1 MHQMQFVVLNHLMNF
16 RLCRAPVCMSNKKG
30 SKTKKERKKER
41 NKQTNKQDWIGDKTK
56 KKISNGDPKWFK
68 KNTKK
73 TVKNAI

>member
-16 RLCRAPVCMSNKKG
+16 RLCREPVCMPNKKA
-30 SKTKKERKKER
+30 TKQRKKEIK
-41 NKQTNKQDWIGDKTK
+41 KQTNQQTRLDWRQNK